1 MKKFG
6 LLWISTILFFF
17 YIIAFSF
24 VITQELNEYREKKE
38 EIAMALNFEKRL
50 MSAWEWVPGN
60 SIGEEKVALWQ
71 KLELEASAEYDDAIL
86 YSALLA
92 SVMLVYVFLNIL
104 VYKEKQQN
112 YQVFGLVTIFCS
124 MSLLFLALQTPFLEL
139 MAYNKDLAFEVPI
152 HLNFDEM
159 DYIGSLGMGSF
170 DYDYEQ
176 VFDGRT
182 YYLYQNKSV
191 AELIKMLYTGGN
203 FMIAIILVLVSIV
216 FPILKFI
223 TSIIVLLSPQKES
236 SVRIYKVIRN
246 LAKWSMVDVFTSAI
260 FIAYFS
266 YSNMNVGVDTGAETL
281 IGLYYFIGFVVLSI
295 NSGQYLKK
303 AMYKAQKIGKWA
315 LD

>member
-6 LLWISTILFFF
+6 LLWISTILFFVG
-17 YIIAFSF
+17 IVIFSF
-24 VITQELNEYREKKE
+24 IITEQLNEYREKKE
-38 EIAMALNFEKRL
+38 EIVMALNFEKRL
-50 MSAWEWVPGN
+50 MSAWEWIPGN
-60 SIGEEKVALWQ
+60 TIGEEKVELWQ
-71 KLELEASAEYDDAIL
+71 RLEIEASSEYKDAIL
-86 YSALLA
+86 FSVLLVA
-92 SVMLVYVFLNIL
+92 AMMLYVFINTLYYRN
-104 VYKEKQQN
+104 KEQN
-112 YQVFGLVTIFCS
+112 YRVFGLVTIFCS
-124 MSLLFLALQTPFLEL
+124 MSLLFLALQAPFLEL
-139 MAYNKDLAFEVPI
+139 MAYNKDLAFEVPV
-152 HLNFDEM
+152 HVDFDEM
-159 DYIGSLGMGSF
+159 DYIGGLGLGKI

-191 AELIKMLYTGGN
+191 TELIKMLYSGGN
-203 FMIAIILVLVSIV
+203 YLIAIILVLVSMV
-216 FPILKFI
+216 FPLLKFI
-223 TSIIVLLSPQKES
+223 TSIIVLIAPHKPS

-246 LAKWSMVDVFTSAI
+246 LAKWSMLDVFTSAI

-303 AMYKAQKIGKWA
+303 AMYKAQKLGKWA